1 MLQRVRMKLGQGEG
15 QWVKSSAQVT
25 CVGRAERTLL
35 GVSGSPHVLVYHESV
50 LANFGL
56 FLGS

>member
-1 MLQRVRMKLGQGEG
+1 MKLGQGEG